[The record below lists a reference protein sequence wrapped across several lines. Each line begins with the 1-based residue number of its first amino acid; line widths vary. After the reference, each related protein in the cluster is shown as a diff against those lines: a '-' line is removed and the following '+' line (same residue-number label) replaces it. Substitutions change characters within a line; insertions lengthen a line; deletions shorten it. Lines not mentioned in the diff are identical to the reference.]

1 MYLYINTTQGQNV
14 APNKGYVTFPLS
26 RHSVT
31 QESIWMISYMLKR
44 QLSLRCM
51 YFICIWVYLY
61 IYIRLGGKHEF
72 WSGLLAI
79 LFSSDSLLSHIR
91 MHVSYHVYAQ
101 KTAICALYV
110 LNLYIDVFSCMY
122 TTRSKMWV
130 SIRIT
135 WCFPPTLCMVHVNHG
150 SLLTHDYRSLLQNIV
165 SFLGLF
171 CNRDLCIR
179 IHVKTWVSIRITWCF
194 PPTLCIVT

>member
-1 MYLYINTTQGQNV
+1 M
-14 APNKGYVTFPLS
+14 
-26 RHSVT
+26 
-31 QESIWMISYMLKR
+31 
-44 QLSLRCM
+44 
-51 YFICIWVYLY
+51 
-61 IYIRLGGKHEF
+61 
-72 WSGLLAI
+72 
-79 LFSSDSLLSHIR
+79 FSSDSLLSHIR

-150 SLLTHDYRSLLQNIV
+150 SLLTHDYKSLLQNIV

-194 PPTLCIVT
+194 PPTLCMVHVTHGSLLTHDYRSLLQNIVSFLGLFCKRDLCIRIHVKTWVSIRITWCFPPTLCIVT